1 MFVHIVR
8 VVIQL
13 NNWLNFLAQT
23 AGVELAVNPLVT
35 RFGCDVGRELAA
47 HTPEVFL
54 SVHHALMCLLKKKK
68 EDRKGSYSL

>member
-35 RFGCDVGRELAA
+35 RIGCDEGRELAA
-47 HTPEVFL
+47 YAELFL
-54 SVHHALMCLLKKKK
+54 SVRHALMCLLK
-68 EDRKGSYSL
+68 ENDDRRETGGLP